1 LVGDRAAAR
10 WARQADLEDLADM
23 KAPVVRVG
31 RGGAVVRMAQGDL
44 AVQVEIIKFKFFV
57 TFFFLIRLKGKTR
70 MGLDGFG
77 NI

>member
-1 LVGDRAAAR
+1 
-10 WARQADLEDLADM
+10 M

-31 RGGAVVRMAQGDL
+31 AVVQVGQGDL
-44 AVQVEIIKFKFFV
+44 AVQVGIIKFKFSV